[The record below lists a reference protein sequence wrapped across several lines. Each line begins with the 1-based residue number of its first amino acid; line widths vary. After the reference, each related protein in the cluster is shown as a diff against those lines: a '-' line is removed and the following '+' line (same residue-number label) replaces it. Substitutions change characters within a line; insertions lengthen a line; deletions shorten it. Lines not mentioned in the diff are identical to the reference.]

1 MTLATWITRPTTILL
16 VTLATGALTAC
27 STSPIKKWQATVERH
42 VIDNGQGD
50 LNALRTGSPEGD
62 RFDFV
67 DRRAK
72 LTEMFPS
79 NRQDVHAVILSR
91 TMWENDAWQVFLLGV
106 VHYSG
111 VLDRFPLDAKDVN
124 DIRLAATRVTDSGTL
139 DWIISDANEEAVE
152 TYLRA
157 QGDNT
162 PAFPTARDKL
172 DLGADGSILTA
183 TDENSGATWTLDLNG
198 SR

>member
-1 MTLATWITRPTTILL
+1 MTLATWITRLPTVVL
-16 VTLATGALTAC
+16 VTLVTGALTAC
-27 STSPIKKWQATVERH
+27 STSPIKKWQAAVEHH

-50 LNALRTGSPEGD
+50 LNVLRTASPEGD

-79 NRQDVHAVILSR
+79 NRQDVHAVILRR
-91 TMWENDAWQVFLLGV
+91 TMWENDAWQVFLLGI

-111 VLDRFPLDAKDVN
+111 VLDRFPLDAKDVK

-139 DWIISDANEEAVE
+139 DWIISDANQEAVE
-152 TYLRA
+152 RYLRA
-157 QGDNT
+157 QDENA
-162 PAFPTARDKL
+162 PAFPTPSDKL
-172 DLGADGSILTA
+172 DLAADGSILTA

-198 SR
+198 SH